1 MIGTM
6 SHIVYKF
13 IKSYFHYSM
22 KRYGL
27 PYMGSK
33 NKIAKWVV
41 GCLPAAQH
49 FYDLFCGGGAVTHA
63 AIERHRYR
71 HYHLNDI
78 SSMAILFS
86 DIITGKR
93 KPDYRWVSRE
103 EFYSLKD
110 TDPLMSIIWSFG
122 NNCKDYLYGKDVEP
136 IKHALHNAVVFC
148 DFALSDALGINLHA
162 ISSYPTIT
170 ERYSVYSRFIQKKNY
185 FNSRLQNIESVLQLS
200 RGLLVCKTFTW
211 GGIMLTSTLLN

>member
-1 MIGTM
+1 MIATM

-86 DIITGKR
+86 DIVSGKC
-93 KPDYRWVSRE
+93 KPNYRWVSRE

-110 TDPLMSIIWSFG
+110 TDPLISIIWSFG

-170 ERYSVYSRFIQKKNY
+170 ERYSVYSRFIQKK
-185 FNSRLQNIESVLQLS
+185 
-200 RGLLVCKTFTW
+200 KT
-211 GGIMLTSTLLN
+211 TSTLAYRTSNPSCSCREDY